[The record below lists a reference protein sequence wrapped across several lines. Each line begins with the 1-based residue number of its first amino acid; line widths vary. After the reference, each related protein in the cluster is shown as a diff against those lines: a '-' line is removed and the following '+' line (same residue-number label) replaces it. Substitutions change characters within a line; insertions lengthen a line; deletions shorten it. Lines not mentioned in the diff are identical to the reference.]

1 MDISTKTPASTG
13 NHRIFS
19 KDITDKDVYQCAD
32 CRCAGNRHDP
42 GTHHGIR
49 HIPVYCTEPL
59 CPAHPIMEPVTTC
72 VVDTGRCRKVAVKIV
87 NAELISAASP
97 FTGSKRNILFPTV
110 RIMRQPPT
118 LVPAHMANAQ
128 AIFTRKGT
136 SSSPMYPPDKSAS
149 VMIPCTSAHHL
160 NRGKM
165 PLPRRIS
172 SVYGEKYNSLSI
184 SPHSGTG

>member
-1 MDISTKTPASTG
+1 MYTNAPTAAVLGIVMTQAPTMEYAT
-13 NHRIFS
+13 F
-19 KDITDKDVYQCAD
+19 QCTA
-32 CRCAGNRHDP
+32 RNRFAQP
-42 GTHHGIR
+42 T
-49 HIPVYCTEPL
+49 
-59 CPAHPIMEPVTTC
+59 PIMEPVTTC

-149 VMIPCTSAHHL
+149 VMIPMHFCASFEPWENAITAADKL
-160 NRGKM
+160 CIWRE
-165 PLPRRIS
+165 I
-172 SVYGEKYNSLSI
+172 
-184 SPHSGTG
+184 

>member
-1 MDISTKTPASTG
+1 MYTNAPTAAVLGIVMTQAPTMEYAT
-13 NHRIFS
+13 F
-19 KDITDKDVYQCAD
+19 QCTA
-32 CRCAGNRHDP
+32 RNRFAQP
-42 GTHHGIR
+42 T
-49 HIPVYCTEPL
+49 
-59 CPAHPIMEPVTTC
+59 PIMEPVTTC

-149 VMIPCTSAHHL
+149 VMIPMHFCASL

-184 SPHSGTG
+184 FPHSGTG